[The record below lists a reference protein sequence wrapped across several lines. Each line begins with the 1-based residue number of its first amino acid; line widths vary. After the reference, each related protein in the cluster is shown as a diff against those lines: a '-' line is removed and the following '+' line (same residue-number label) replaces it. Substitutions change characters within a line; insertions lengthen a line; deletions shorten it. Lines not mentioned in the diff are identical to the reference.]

1 MHIDDLIGYL
11 TARRREYRAAVAL
24 IVVDPE
30 QSRITAHDIIVK
42 CLSLPRLVKAVAIRR
57 QRLESINRVT
67 RMRRYL
73 TYTGPKQHH
82 SRHRCTTDVLKDK
95 DRTAVADV
103 APFFRQRSIEVFTP

>member
-57 QRLESINRVT
+57 QRLEPSPIIPPETAAHFAAFSFPHRAAFFESQASHSGQ
-67 RMRRYL
+67 
-73 TYTGPKQHH
+73 TGLAE
-82 SRHRCTTDVLKDK
+82 CGV
-95 DRTAVADV
+95 
-103 APFFRQRSIEVFTP
+103 I

>member
-1 MHIDDLIGYL
+1 VHIDDLFGYL
-11 TARRREYRAAVAL
+11 TARRRAYLRR
-24 IVVDPE
+24 
-30 QSRITAHDIIVK
+30 SRSTAHDIIVK
-42 CLSLPRLVKAVAIRR
+42 CLSLQMDEDFCVLPRLVKAVAIRR

-103 APFFRQRSIEVFTP
+103 APFFRQRSIEVFAP